1 MTRLKILILSLGL
14 SGLNLA
20 AATIFLDEA
29 QYEVVGKKARGCPE
43 GNFRE
48 ILSEGKTL
56 LLLGSSQSI
65 QLQPE
70 NDQEQATEGC
80 HYTTQTTINKNILTH
95 ISTRTKCPEAG
106 QTIETLTKV
115 SAERMDY
122 RFTNSGPKVVKKFC
136 RLKKLKETR
145 RD

>member
-1 MTRLKILILSLGL
+1 MTSLRILILCL
-14 SGLNLA
+14 SMTGLNLA

-29 QYEVVGKKARGCPE
+29 QYEVVGKEGSGCPE

-48 ILSEGKTL
+48 LKSEGKTL

-65 QLQPE
+65 QLRPE
-70 NDQEQATEGC
+70 NDQEQVPEGC
-80 HYTTQTTINKNILTH
+80 HYATQTTIEKNVLTH

-106 QTIETLTKV
+106 QSVETLTKV
-115 SAERMDY
+115 SADQLDY

-136 RLKKLKETR
+136 RLKKLKEAP